1 MSITHLSRD
10 ESRPLDSG
18 ALDPGRYLTDGR
30 RLFRVVARFTMP
42 PETVLVALEDCVT
55 LGVTALLPHELGP
68 LRLSAVAADQ
78 AQLAA

>member
-1 MSITHLSRD
+1 MSIARFSDYRTD
-10 ESRPLDSG
+10 DLDPG

-55 LGVTALLPHELGP
+55 LSVTALLPRELEP
-68 LRLSAVAADQ
+68 LGLSAVPTG
-78 AQLAA
+78 QLAA